1 MIKHRLASR
10 KLLAIAAAGVALSVG
25 LAACGGDSGDGND
38 PGSSGTTANVR
49 VLLNAQPST
58 LDPIVGSRSNQVVW
72 GTIIEPLV
80 NTQED
85 LEPGKDGI
93 ITDWE
98 RTDPTSWTFTVRE
111 GIKFSNG
118 EAADAAAVAN
128 TILLNRDSDT
138 AILKSYFANVTSVE
152 ATDAT
157 HFVVKTKLPQYDIPN
172 LMGTV
177 YLLPP
182 KYYKEKGSEGFSAA
196 PIGTG
201 PYLFDSSQ
209 AGRDIVVKQNPD
221 YWGDK
226 AQNKKITFTWS
237 TEPSQRLA
245 LLQSQGAD
253 VALDLA
259 PAAVDQAK
267 STGLNVT
274 STETAMKIIAFL
286 QTDKAPLT
294 DPTLRE
300 AIALAI
306 SRDEIVSGIFDGKAV
321 ADGGLLNVK
330 PGTQPK
336 ESVQADPTK
345 AKQLVGTLSSKSTIP
360 IAYPAG
366 QYTNIKEVAE
376 AVGGSLEAAGLTVKY
391 TPVDY
396 GTLVQRVVGRQING
410 IYIFAGVPNVAV
422 PDFFASGFI
431 KSQSITANCPDP
443 KTDAMVAKALEQDSV
458 EQADA
463 IYDELNTITVV
474 QKHCYVPLY
483 RQIYNFGTGSKVK
496 GVGYNPLN
504 AWDWS
509 KTTIG

>member
-1 MIKHRLASR
+1 
-10 KLLAIAAAGVALSVG
+10 
-25 LAACGGDSGDGND
+25 
-38 PGSSGTTANVR
+38 
-49 VLLNAQPST
+49 
-58 LDPIVGSRSNQVVW
+58 
-72 GTIIEPLV
+72 V
-80 NTQED
+80 NTQAD
-85 LEPGKDGI
+85 LEPGKDSI

-98 RTDPTSWTFTVRE
+98 RTDPTTWTFTVRE
-111 GIKFSNG
+111 GVKFSNG
-118 EAADAAAVAN
+118 EPGDAAAVAN

-157 HFVVKTKLPQYDIPN
+157 HVVVKTKLPQYDIPN
-172 LMGTV
+172 LFGTV

-201 PYLFDSSQ
+201 PYVFDSQ
-209 AGRDIVVKQNPD
+209 HAGRDIIVKRNPD
-221 YWGDK
+221 YWGTK
-226 AQNKKITFTWS
+226 ATNEKVTFTWS
-237 TEPSQRLA
+237 TEPAQRLA
-245 LLQSQGAD
+245 LLQSKGAD
-253 VALDLA
+253 VALDLP
-259 PAAVDQAK
+259 PAMVKQAK
-267 STGLNVT
+267 DAGLTVK
-274 STETAMKIIAFL
+274 SAETAIKMIAFM
-286 QTDKAPLT
+286 QTDKAPMT

-306 SRDEIVSGIFDGKAV
+306 DRDAIVGGIFDGKAV

-330 PGTQPK
+330 PDTQPK
-336 ESVQADPTK
+336 EAVEADPAK
-345 AKQLVGTLSSKSTIP
+345 AKQLVSGLSSKPTIT
-360 IAYPAG
+360 ISYPAG

-396 GTLVQRVVGRQING
+396 GTLVQRVVGRQISG
-410 IYIFAGVPNVAV
+410 IFIFAGVPNVAV

-443 KTDAMVAKALEQDSV
+443 KTDAMVANALQQDTT
-458 EQADA
+458 EKADA
-463 IYDELNTITVV
+463 IYDELNSIAVV

-483 RQIYNFGTGSKVK
+483 RQIYNYGMASNVK

-509 KTTIG
+509 KATIG